1 VGLGNLVYPNTRHSV
16 GISFVERLAK
26 RLGELSALISIDVMH
41 FFYSC
46 FFIFIFK
53 IEHKLTATHQT

>member
-26 RLGELSALISIDVMH
+26 RLGALSGH
-41 FFYSC
+41 FFNLYYLC
-46 FFIFIFK
+46 IIFK
-53 IEHKLTATHQT
+53 IIIKKYKLTATRQT

>member
-26 RLGELSALISIDVMH
+26 RLGELSGLISVDVMH
-41 FFYSC
+41 FYIC
-46 FFIFIFK
+46 FFIIIFK
-53 IEHKLTATHQT
+53 IEYKLTATHQT